1 MNDSAGLMDVA
12 LVVIGRNEGERLRR
26 CLGSVASPLNVVV
39 YVDSGSTDG
48 SAELAA
54 CQGAQVVDLDL
65 STPFTAARA
74 RNAGAARVFE
84 LASSVR
90 YVQFIDGD
98 CELAPDW
105 LEKARAYLEISP
117 AVVAA
122 CGRLRERHPDR
133 SIYNQMCDIEWDTP
147 IGIAPYFGG
156 IVMIRAM
163 AFREAGGFRDDLIA
177 GEEPELA
184 IRLRNAGGLVS
195 RIDFEMARHDADI
208 TRFNQWWRR
217 SVRAGYAYALGASIH
232 GAPPERHWVRESR
245 RSWMWGFFVP
255 ALGVFSVFTGNIEL
269 AITVLFIF
277 VIQWFRL
284 FIRGRGD
291 RRLRFVSATFL
302 IIGKFAEFTGQVRFL
317 WHRFAMKKAR
327 LIEYK

>member
-1 MNDSAGLMDVA
+1 MDIGV
-12 LVVIGRNEGERLRR
+12 VVIGRNEGDRLKR
-26 CLGSVASPLNVVV
+26 CLRSAIAQLNVVV

-48 SAELAA
+48 SPEWAA
-54 CQGAQVVDLDL
+54 GQGVQVVDLDL
-65 STPFTAARA
+65 SSPFTAARA

-84 LASSVR
+84 LASTVR

-98 CELAPDW
+98 CELVPMW
-105 LEKARAYLEISP
+105 LEHAHAHLELNP

-147 IGIAPYFGG
+147 VGLARYFGG
-156 IVMIRAM
+156 IVMIRTI
-163 AFREAGGFRDDLIA
+163 AFREVGGFREDLIA

-184 IRLRNAGGLVS
+184 IRLRKAGGSLA
-195 RIDFEMARHDADI
+195 RLDFEMALHDADI
-208 TRFNQWWRR
+208 LRFSQWWRR

-232 GAPPERHWVRESR
+232 GATPERHWVRESR
-245 RSWMWGFFVP
+245 RSFVWGFLIP
-255 ALGVFSVFTGNIEL
+255 ALGLVGTLMGYFYVAFAVI
-269 AITVLFIF
+269 FIF
-277 VIQWFRL
+277 LIQWLRL

-291 RRLRFVSATFL
+291 RRLRQVSATFL
-302 IIGKFAEFTGQVRFL
+302 IIGKFAEFTGQIRFL
-317 WHRFAMKKAR
+317 WHRLVRQQSR

>member
-1 MNDSAGLMDVA
+1 VTSQ
-12 LVVIGRNEGERLRR
+12 
-26 CLGSVASPLNVVV
+26 LNVVV

-48 SAELAA
+48 STEWAA
-54 CQGAQVVDLDL
+54 DQGAQVVDLDL
-65 STPFTAARA
+65 SMPFTAARA

-84 LASSVR
+84 LASTVR

-98 CELAPDW
+98 CELVPMW
-105 LEKARAYLEISP
+105 LEHAHAHLELNP

-147 IGIAPYFGG
+147 VGLARYFGG
-156 IVMIRAM
+156 IVMIRTI
-163 AFREAGGFRDDLIA
+163 AFREVGGFREDLIA

-184 IRLRNAGGLVS
+184 IRLRKAGGSLA
-195 RIDFEMARHDADI
+195 RLDFEMALHDADI
-208 TRFNQWWRR
+208 LRFSQWWRR

-245 RSWMWGFFVP
+245 RSLIWGFLIPVLGLVG
-255 ALGVFSVFTGNIEL
+255 ALMGYFYVAFAVI
-269 AITVLFIF
+269 FIF
-277 VIQWFRL
+277 FIQWLRL
-284 FIRGRGD
+284 FTQGRGD
-291 RRLRFVSATFL
+291 RRLRQVSATFL
-302 IIGKFAEFTGQVRFL
+302 IIGKFAEFTGQIRFL
-317 WHRFAMKKAR
+317 WHRLVRQQSR

>member
-1 MNDSAGLMDVA
+1 MDIGV
-12 LVVIGRNEGERLRR
+12 VVIGRNEGDRLKR
-26 CLGSVASPLNVVV
+26 CLRSAIAQLDVVV

-48 SAELAA
+48 SPEWAA
-54 CQGAQVVDLDL
+54 RQGVQVVDLDL
-65 STPFTAARA
+65 SSPFTAARA

-84 LASSVR
+84 LASTVR

-98 CELAPDW
+98 CEFVPMW
-105 LEKARAYLEISP
+105 LEHAHAHLELNP

-147 IGIAPYFGG
+147 VGLARYFGG
-156 IVMIRAM
+156 IVMIRTI
-163 AFREAGGFRDDLIA
+163 AFREVGGFREDLIA

-184 IRLRNAGGLVS
+184 IRLRKAGGSLA
-195 RIDFEMARHDADI
+195 RLDFEMALHDADI
-208 TRFNQWWRR
+208 LRFSQWWRR

-245 RSWMWGFFVP
+245 RSLIWGFFIP
-255 ALGVFSVFTGNIEL
+255 ALGLMGAFMGYFFISFAVI
-269 AITVLFIF
+269 FIF
-277 VIQWFRL
+277 LLQWIRL

-291 RRLRFVSATFL
+291 RSLRLASATFL
-302 IIGKFAEFTGQVRFL
+302 IVGKFAEFTGQIRFL
-317 WHRFAMKKAR
+317 WHRLVRQQSR

>member
-1 MNDSAGLMDVA
+1 MDIG

-26 CLGSVASPLNVVV
+26 CLLSAISQVNVVV

-48 SAELAA
+48 SPEWAA
-54 CQGAQVVDLDL
+54 GQGVQVVDLDL
-65 STPFTAARA
+65 SSPFTAARA

-98 CELAPDW
+98 CELVPMW
-105 LEKARAYLEISP
+105 LEHAYAYLELNP

-147 IGIAPYFGG
+147 VGFTRYFGG
-156 IVMIRAM
+156 IVMIRTI
-163 AFREAGGFRDDLIA
+163 AFREVGGFREDLIA

-184 IRLRNAGGLVS
+184 IRLRNSGSLLARLG
-195 RIDFEMARHDADI
+195 FEMALHDADI
-208 TRFNQWWRR
+208 LRFGQWWRR

-232 GAPPERHWVRESR
+232 GAPPERHWVHESR
-245 RSWMWGFFVP
+245 RSWVWGFFIPVFGLLG
-255 ALGVFSVFTGNIEL
+255 ALMGYCYPMI
-269 AITVLFIF
+269 AVLGLFL
-277 VIQWFRL
+277 IQWLRL
-284 FIRGRGD
+284 FAKGRRD
-291 RRLRFVSATFL
+291 RRIRMATATFL
-302 IIGKFAEFTGQVRFL
+302 IIGKFAEFTGQLRFL
-317 WHRFAMKKAR
+317 WQRLLR
-327 LIEYK
+327 QRSQLIEYK